1 VITALLPGDLAVL
14 GGDVAKIVGNGMMI
28 EARQADIVDRYPKM
42 AADHSLLSSG
52 AASLNRLLRIE
63 RSGDQTARSSVR

>member
-28 EARQADIVDRYPKM
+28 EPR
-42 AADHSLLSSG
+42 
-52 AASLNRLLRIE
+52 
-63 RSGDQTARSSVR
+63 